1 MEWLSDLKVLYL
13 IGAVNALFFSI
24 LIFSKKQKS
33 LADKILGYWL
43 IALSIQVLY
52 PYLYLRDLTKYEYLM
67 GYEASISVLQP
78 AGLFFYTKAMV
89 GKLKWNKSSIIILS
103 TVLFSGCT
111 VFYFM
116 TFMPDSRME
125 LITDANLLRFFK
137 LPGKI
142 IVLALF
148 TLFISIYVYLLLQ
161 SSLLLRRYKKNI
173 RHIYSNSEKID
184 LRWLRK
190 LVYFFYAIYGV
201 LFFSGLIFFATDVSL
216 AYSDYLFYLM
226 MVVFIFLLGYWG
238 HQQGSIFSLSQIN
251 NSQKKDGNSKLPEQS
266 DSIGFAKEGKFIKNI
281 MNEKKPYLEPMLT
294 IHELANLV
302 DIPPHQLSKIIHKEF
317 KKNFYEFINLYRIE
331 HFKELIISDKYK
343 NFTILAVAFE
353 CGFNS
358 KSAFN
363 RIFKEQTGKTPRD
376 YKQEMLTKKKKTA

>member
-24 LIFSKKQKS
+24 LIFSKQQKS
-33 LADKILGYWL
+33 LADKILGCWL
-43 IALSIQVLY
+43 IVLSIQVLY

-78 AGLFFYTKAMV
+78 AGLYFYTKAMV
-89 GKLKWNKSSIIILS
+89 GKLKWDKSSIIILS
-103 TVLFSGCT
+103 SVLFSGFT
-111 VFYFM
+111 VFVFM
-116 TFMPDSRME
+116 TFMPDTRME
-125 LITDANLLRFFK
+125 LITDANLLRFFE

-148 TLFISIYVYLLLQ
+148 MLFISVYVYLLLH
-161 SSLLLRRYKKNI
+161 SSLLLKKYKKNI
-173 RHIYSNSEKID
+173 RQVYSNSEKID
-184 LRWLRK
+184 LKWLRK
-190 LVYFFYAIYGV
+190 LVFFFYAIYGV
-201 LFFSGLIFFATDVSL
+201 LFFSGIIFYLTEVSL

-238 HQQGSIFSLSQIN
+238 HQQGSIFSISQITN
-251 NSQKKDGNSKLPEQS
+251 HQKKAFNSDISEQPVS
-266 DSIGFAKEGKFIKNI
+266 TGFEKEAQIIKNI
-281 MNEKKPYLEPMLT
+281 MVEKKPYLEPMLT
-294 IHELANLV
+294 IHELAGLV
-302 DIPPHQLSKIIHKEF
+302 DTPPHQLSKIIHKEF
-317 KKNFYEFINLYRIE
+317 KKNFYEFINYYRIE
-331 HFKELIISDKYK
+331 YFKELIISNKYK
-343 NFTILAVAFE
+343 NFTILAVAYE

-376 YKQEMLTKKKKTA
+376 YKQEMLSKKKKTA